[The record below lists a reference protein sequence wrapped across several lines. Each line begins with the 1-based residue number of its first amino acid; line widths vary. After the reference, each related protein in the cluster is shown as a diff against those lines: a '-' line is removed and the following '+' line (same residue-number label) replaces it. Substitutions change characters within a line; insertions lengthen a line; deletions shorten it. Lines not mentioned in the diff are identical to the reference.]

1 MPPLF
6 KGVRSHLI
14 KTCTS
19 LQIELDYL
27 IDLNSRDINSTLRP
41 LAQDCLTNGLNDNM
55 TFNLFSPLNLERFTN
70 LFQSLEDS
78 LYTEL
83 VEISSHFLKDIL
95 KAMMKYG

>member
-1 MPPLF
+1 
-6 KGVRSHLI
+6 
-14 KTCTS
+14 
-19 LQIELDYL
+19 
-27 IDLNSRDINSTLRP
+27 
-41 LAQDCLTNGLNDNM
+41 M

-70 LFQSLEDS
+70 LFQSLKDS